1 MWATLKGE
9 GAKVRTLLEAGAH
22 VNARG
27 RKVGWTVLMH
37 AVNKDGAHALL
48 WAGAD
53 VNAIDKRGNTAL
65 MSAAQDNNLEVAQ
78 ALLAADTKVDIRDD
92 AGHTALALA
101 TNQGHTEMVQLLKAA
116 GATE

>member
-1 MWATLKGE
+1 
-9 GAKVRTLLEAGAH
+9 
-22 VNARG
+22 
-27 RKVGWTVLMH
+27 
-37 AVNKDGAHALL
+37 
-48 WAGAD
+48 
-53 VNAIDKRGNTAL
+53 

-116 GATE
+116 RATE